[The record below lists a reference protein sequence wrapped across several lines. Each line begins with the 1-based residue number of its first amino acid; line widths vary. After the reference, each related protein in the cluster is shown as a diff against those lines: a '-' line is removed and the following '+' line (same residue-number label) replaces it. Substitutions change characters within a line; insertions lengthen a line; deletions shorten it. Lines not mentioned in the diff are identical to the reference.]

1 MLTPSA
7 TPHHPPDGAQPAE
20 HRLTQLLRPRSVALV
35 GASNRSNWSNRI
47 YDALEVIGYDGDVY
61 LVNPKGGQA
70 HGRPLHRNV
79 GDIDAVPDVAFVMV
93 PGPAVLDAMRDVAE
107 AGVKAAVV
115 LSSGFAELG
124 QEGSQ
129 AQRELASL
137 CRRHEMVVLGPNA
150 LGFVNVIDRIALKP
164 FPPGEPLPPGSIGVV
179 SQSGNITVQLIN
191 MARSFGIG
199 LSFAVSTGNEMDV
212 SLADVVDF
220 LAEDE
225 STAVIAVFAESL
237 ADPSAFLAACR
248 KARASG
254 KPVVVLKVGRSAA
267 AARAALAHTGA
278 LVGNDAVVDAFLR
291 SAGVI
296 RVTSLEDLLAVA
308 DTFTRT
314 GALERAGLAVL
325 TISGGTCDIA
335 ADTAEARGVELPE
348 FASLTLER
356 LRTVLPGYATAQNPL
371 DVTGAAVTDA
381 ELFGRALRIVAGDP
395 NIGVALVAQEID
407 HQAQASAWGVEALRG
422 LVDAS
427 SGGTV
432 PVILA
437 NTTVRAVSARVR
449 EIRAELAVPA
459 VFGGID
465 RILPAVRVIA
475 DWSAQAR
482 DAQARDA
489 QARDAEA
496 PLPPVTPLRL
506 PAEPR
511 GAWSEAVCRDL
522 LTEAGIP
529 VVPGVVGSTPA
540 AAAAAAA
547 AYGVPVAL
555 KVVSADLLHKSDQGG
570 VALQVAA
577 ADAAQAAAALLRRVA
592 TAVPAARVDGVL
604 VSPMRPDGLD
614 LLVGVVREPGW
625 GNVLAVGLG
634 GLWAEAIRDVQRI
647 ALPAT
652 ERQIEQGLRRLKAWP
667 LFEGARGGDRVD
679 IPALV
684 RVLARIADLS
694 LALGDQL
701 AALEVNP
708 LRVTPAGVEALDAVV
723 VWRD

>member
-1 MLTPSA
+1 MLTPST
-7 TPHHPPDGAQPAE
+7 TPLDPHSAQPME
-20 HRLTQLLRPRSVALV
+20 HRLTHLLRLRSVALV
-35 GASNRSNWSNRI
+35 GASDRSNWSNRI
-47 YDALEVIGYDGDVY
+47 YDALQVIGYDGDVY

-70 HGRPLHRNV
+70 HGRTLHRSV

-93 PGPAVLDAMRDVAE
+93 PGPAVLGAMRDVAE

-124 QEGSQ
+124 AEGRE

-164 FPPGEPLPPGSIGVV
+164 FPPGDPLRPGSIGVV

-191 MARSFGIG
+191 MARSFDIG

-225 STAVIAVFAESL
+225 NTAVITVFAESF
-237 ADPSAFLAACR
+237 ADPAAFLAACR

-291 SAGVI
+291 SAGAI

-314 GALERAGLAVL
+314 GALERPGLAVL

-348 FASLTLER
+348 FAPHTLER

-381 ELFGRALRIVAGDP
+381 ELFGSALRIVTSDP
-395 NIGVALVAQEID
+395 NIGVVLVAQEID
-407 HQAQASAWGVEALRG
+407 YQAATSAWGVETLRG
-422 LVDAS
+422 LVAACFGGTV
-427 SGGTV
+427 SGGPASGGPV

-449 EIRAELAVPA
+449 EVRAELGVPA

-465 RILPAVRVIA
+465 RILPAVREIA

-482 DAQARDA
+482 N
-489 QARDAEA
+489 AEA

-511 GAWSEAVCRDL
+511 GAWSEVVCRDL
-522 LTEAGIP
+522 LTEVGIP
-529 VVPGVVGSTPA
+529 VVPGVVASTPA
-540 AAAAAAA
+540 AAGAAAA

-555 KVVSADLLHKSDQGG
+555 KVVSPDLLHKSDVGG

-577 ADAAQAAAALLRRVA
+577 ADAEQAAAALLRRVA
-592 TAVPAARVDGVL
+592 IAVPAARVDGVL

-614 LLVGVVREPGW
+614 LLIGVVREPGW

-647 ALPAT
+647 ALPAS

-684 RVLARIADLS
+684 RAVARIADLS
-694 LALGDQL
+694 LSLGDQL
-701 AALEVNP
+701 AAVEVNP
-708 LRVTPAGVEALDAVV
+708 LRVTHAGVEALDAVV